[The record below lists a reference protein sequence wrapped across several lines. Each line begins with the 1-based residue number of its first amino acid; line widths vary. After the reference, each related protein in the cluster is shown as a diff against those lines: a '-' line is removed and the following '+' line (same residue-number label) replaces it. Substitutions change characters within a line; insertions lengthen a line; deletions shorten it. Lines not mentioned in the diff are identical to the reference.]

1 MELDSVVS
9 DEKEK
14 ECIRNSIMTSSK
26 NSPPLNNEYL
36 DETEDVNITEQ
47 IEELQKDIC

>member
-9 DEKEK
+9 DEKVK
-14 ECIRNSIMTSSK
+14 ECIRNSVMTSSK
-26 NSPPLNNEYL
+26 NSPPFNNEYL

-47 IEELQKDIC
+47 IEELQKDI